1 MRKRIFEIIEVAQPH
16 DKLSQIYDRLILIL
30 VILSIIPLDNG
41 VSGPFSELIDNLT
54 ACMLILDY
62 FLRWITVDY
71 KHPNQ
76 GKLAFV
82 FYPITLYA
90 VVDLLSILPTI
101 LPLAFALHLPLRWR
115 RLLRLS
121 RLFLALKLVRYSK
134 NLDLFISILKKN
146 QRSLLSVCYL
156 ALEYIFLSALIIF
169 CVEPESFETF
179 FDAVYWAVVTLTTV
193 GYGDIYPVTTVG
205 RVISMISSFVGIA
218 IIALPTGIITVGYRE
233 ELEQRGK
240 RKKRNQDIGDTLQ
253 DEIENSTKPED

>member
-16 DKLSQIYDRLILIL
+16 DRLSLIYDRLILIL

-41 VSGPFSELIDNLT
+41 VSGSFSAFIDHLT
-54 ACMLILDY
+54 ACVLILDY

-71 KHPNQ
+71 KHPTW
-76 GKLAFV
+76 GKFV
-82 FYPITLYA
+82 FAFYPFTLYA

-101 LPLAFALHLPLRWR
+101 LPLAFALDLPLRWR
-115 RLLRLS
+115 RILRLS

-134 NLDLFISILKKN
+134 NLELFISILKKH
-146 QRSLLSVCYL
+146 QKSLLSLFYL
-156 ALEYIFLSALIIF
+156 AVEYILLSALIIF
-169 CVEPESFETF
+169 SVEPETFESF

-193 GYGDIYPVTTVG
+193 GYGDIYPVSTIG

-233 ELEQRGK
+233 ELQERSKQEQA
-240 RKKRNQDIGDTLQ
+240 TPSPEPLQ
-253 DEIENSTKPED
+253 SENTPEHRSN